1 MNELAPLPILLGV
14 CAVLA
19 VGALVYLG
27 WRMEKKRTEAL
38 ASLAARLGMNFS
50 PARDRD
56 LAAGFKA
63 LRGLNEGNDRY
74 AWNVLSGPYG
84 GSPFLIFDFHYETE
98 STDSE
103 GKRQT
108 TDHYLHVVLLQ
119 LPRAFPSLHVSP
131 EGMFSKIAQALGYDD
146 IDFESA
152 EFSRRYCVRSADKKF
167 AYDFCNARMIDF
179 LLGQAK
185 LSLEV
190 RDDRLAFVY
199 NGRMNPEALVP
210 KLDLACAVRERMPD
224 YLFA

>member
-1 MNELAPLPILLGV
+1 MSEQSLLLILLGV
-14 CAVLA
+14 CIVLA
-19 VGALVYLG
+19 VGALAYLG
-27 WRMEKKRTEAL
+27 WRMEQKRTDAL

-56 LAAGFKA
+56 LAARFKA
-63 LRGLNEGNDRY
+63 LRGLHEGNDRY

-84 GSPFLIFDFHYETE
+84 ASPFLIFDFHYETE
-98 STDSE
+98 STDSD

-108 TDHYLHVVLLQ
+108 SQHYLHVVLLQ

-179 LLGQAK
+179 LLGQTK

-190 RDDRLAFVY
+190 RDEWLAFVY
-199 NGRMNPEALVP
+199 NGRMSPDELTP
-210 KLDLACAVRERMPD
+210 KLDLACAVHERMPD